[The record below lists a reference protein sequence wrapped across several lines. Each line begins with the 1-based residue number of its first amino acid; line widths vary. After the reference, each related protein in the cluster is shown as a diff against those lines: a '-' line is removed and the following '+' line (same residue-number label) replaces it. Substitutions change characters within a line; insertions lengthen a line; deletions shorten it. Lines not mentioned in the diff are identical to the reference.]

1 MLSLLDFKRERIN
14 KMRQSLIQ
22 SERSKA
28 GADLLFVKGAVLH
41 LTDRQLIPLRLLKLP
56 VCVFC
61 VCLWLIR
68 VHTLACCKR
77 KTFLSGNFFL
87 FFFLELHIILFHFAS
102 HFSLR
107 LPSSHPNR
115 KTRRLLPGI
124 PSPGNPLCTA
134 RYLREKTDSVRGQRK
149 LGFSGHAFQLFRI
162 SKSSEPTRKQI
173 TGPKVSFNHY

>member
-1 MLSLLDFKRERIN
+1 MLSLLEFKRERIN
-14 KMRQSLIQ
+14 KRRQSLIQ

-41 LTDRQLIPLRLLKLP
+41 LIDRQLIPLRLPKLP

-68 VHTLACCKR
+68 VHTLTCCKR
-77 KTFLSGNFFL
+77 KIFLSRFFS
-87 FFFLELHIILFHFAS
+87 LHIILFHFAF

-107 LPSSHPNR
+107 LPSSHPNQ

-134 RYLREKTDSVRGQRK
+134 RYLRETQT
-149 LGFSGHAFQLFRI
+149 
-162 SKSSEPTRKQI
+162 P
-173 TGPKVSFNHY
+173 

>member
-87 FFFLELHIILFHFAS
+87 FFFWNSISYFFISLLISVSDYLVVIQIEKLVV
-102 HFSLR
+102 FSLVF
-107 LPSSHPNR
+107 HP
-115 KTRRLLPGI
+115 LEI
-124 PSPGNPLCTA
+124 H
-134 RYLREKTDSVRGQRK
+134 SVPQD
-149 LGFSGHAFQLFRI
+149 
-162 SKSSEPTRKQI
+162 T
-173 TGPKVSFNHY
+173 